1 MNNDTVRE
9 IDRMFVIR
17 RTRILGI
24 AILVGV
30 FLVYIFGVFL
40 PTDNT
45 NPEYAYLNHISFV
58 FCAALCTGSLF
69 LKKILIKKVDDK
81 NFAAQYFNAH
91 VLPFALCDLGG
102 LICITANL
110 FINLNIVYASAGF
123 LFAAVMIV
131 LNFPRSGE
139 INVRNKIS

>member
-45 NPEYAYLNHISFV
+45 NPEYSYLNHISFI
-58 FCAALCTGSLF
+58 FCAALCTGSLSPVRPRTRQ
-69 LKKILIKKVDDK
+69 LGYGQSEGYSSIISPTNTLSRIASSNKWSA
-81 NFAAQYFNAH
+81 FASS
-91 VLPFALCDLGG
+91 
-102 LICITANL
+102 
-110 FINLNIVYASAGF
+110 SA
-123 LFAAVMIV
+123 
-131 LNFPRSGE
+131 
-139 INVRNKIS
+139 